1 MIKSNPLFHDS
12 TVTNGANVQT
22 QFEVHNVDLKEG
34 QAVCLKL
41 VVDGEMKC
49 IEMTPKS
56 EGVFHTSA
64 WIEHRKKISYQFF
77 IQRGGELLYATAS
90 IDTLA
95 LHTIVEKWVALE
107 GTDWK
112 KDFSKTPNFEL
123 ETQTNFKASDL
134 RFVEPAKK
142 ETTDSYLDG
151 LLEKWDL

>member
-12 TVTNGANVQT
+12 TVTSGANVQT

-34 QAVCLKL
+34 QAICLKL

-77 IQRGGELLYATAS
+77 IQRGGELLYATVS
-90 IDTLA
+90 TDTLA
-95 LHTIVEKWVALE
+95 LHTIVEKWVPLE
-107 GTDWK
+107 GSDWK
-112 KDFSKTPNFEL
+112 KDFSKTPNFEAVMKDK
-123 ETQTNFKASDL
+123 TYN
-134 RFVEPAKK
+134 FVEPAKK